1 MQKVVPNLWF
11 DQNIDQ
17 AADFYASALPNAH
30 VQEGFSHPDTG
41 EAITTDVVIGDYR
54 ITLMNGGPYAT
65 LNSSISFFL
74 NFDPSQRQD
83 AEADLKRV
91 WNALTTDGEILME
104 LGEYPFSKLYGW
116 ATDRYGFN
124 WQLMLT
130 NPDNAPRPFIV
141 PSLMFCGAAQGKAT
155 EAVDYYTELF
165 DVAALG
171 NRVTYETMGVAG
183 DKNSPDTIPQP
194 LHVAFQISTFT
205 IAGSLPQIPGLRRT
219 LPSLQPC
226 LSCCSCKTK
235 ESLTITGMRSQH
247 RQRQNNAAGWKINS
261 D

>member
-1 MQKVVPNLWF
+1 
-11 DQNIDQ
+11 
-17 AADFYASALPNAH
+17 
-30 VQEGFSHPDTG
+30 
-41 EAITTDVVIGDYR
+41 
-54 ITLMNGGPYAT
+54 
-65 LNSSISFFL
+65 
-74 NFDPSQRQD
+74 
-83 AEADLKRV
+83 
-91 WNALTTDGEILME
+91 
-104 LGEYPFSKLYGW
+104 
-116 ATDRYGFN
+116 
-124 WQLMLT
+124 MLT
-130 NPDNAPRPFIV
+130 NPDNEPRPFIV

-247 RQRQNNAAGWKINS
+247 RQRQNNAAGWKTNS